1 MKVILTQEV
10 DNLGLAG
17 DVVDV
22 ANGYGRNFLLPRGM
36 AILATKGAMKEA
48 EALTRSR
55 KVVEAQTLDQAVEHR
70 TTLEDR
76 TLRIPARVDERGHL
90 YGSVTVNDVHRV
102 LKERGHE
109 IERKRIDL
117 KGSIKE
123 IGTYEIPVQVHPQVM
138 ATVVID
144 VVDEEGVVIA
154 GQIAAPEVAPL
165 PGEVVEAEAT
175 DADADGDTAATPT
188 TSWRAWRPRPWPP
201 LPSSMPPLPSRAADD
216 ADRSRLAMSSPPT
229 PEHRRTPCSTL
240 GRASLHTG
248 RRPSC
253 TLARR
258 AAHTPCGST
267 ARRTNVGPVHPAPV
281 RACRGRGRW
290 RRWTGRRP
298 HVPQRVPTT
307 GSRRTR
313 WTRRC
318 RCSGRACCRARRPS
332 RSWNCSRPRTS
343 TGAPTPPCTKPIQEV
358 MAGNRALDPVTL
370 LDHLA
375 GTSRLDEVGGAPAIH
390 ELVSATPT
398 AANATFYA
406 QIVRDKAMLRRLI
419 EAGTDIVRMGYEP
432 TDDPVLAVSEAESRM
447 FEVSDQGARNEASQ
461 LKDLLNESYAM
472 IEERAQQGDDV
483 TGLATGF
490 TDLDRITAGFQP
502 QNLIVLA
509 ARPAMGKSSLVLSM
523 AHYVTASLNKPVVF
537 FSLEMS
543 KQEIVM
549 RLLSSEGSIDSQKIK
564 TGKLEDS
571 DWLRLADAL
580 GALSDAPLFIDD
592 TPSINLMEIMA
603 KSRRIK
609 QRHGLELIIVDYLQL
624 MQSHRRVDNRQQ
636 EVAEISRGLKML
648 AKELNVPVIALSQLN
663 RSPEMRQDKRPM
675 LADLRESG
683 SVEQDAD
690 IVAFIYR
697 DEVYHEDTMDKG
709 IAELIISKHRN
720 GDTGTVKM
728 AFVGHLTKFANLARG
743 RPGQPVAAAVAGAVP
758 VVARVHRG
766 RRACPRQVRPRR
778 AGQSAARCERLDRP
792 YGARGHAGPC
802 VAVGVVRSIGLRSP
816 GGVGHACTGAAVRS
830 SC

>member
-1 MKVILTQEV
+1 MSDQSVPPPFEPDDDGNGAGGGRAPTRAFDRIPPHSLDAEV
-10 DNLGLAG
+10 SVLGAC
-17 DVVDV
+17 
-22 ANGYGRNFLLPRGM
+22 LLS
-36 AILATKGAMKEA
+36 
-48 EALTRSR
+48 RS
-55 KVVEAQTLDQAVEHR
+55 AAVEVME
-70 TTLEDR
+70 LLKAEDFY
-76 TLRIPARVDERGHL
+76 RGAH
-90 YGSVTVNDVHRV
+90 
-102 LKERGHE
+102 
-109 IERKRIDL
+109 
-117 KGSIKE
+117 
-123 IGTYEIPVQVHPQVM
+123 
-138 ATVVID
+138 ATVF
-144 VVDEEGVVIA
+144 
-154 GQIAAPEVAPL
+154 
-165 PGEVVEAEAT
+165 EA
-175 DADADGDTAATPT
+175 
-188 TSWRAWRPRPWPP
+188 
-201 LPSSMPPLPSRAADD
+201 
-216 ADRSRLAMSSPPT
+216 
-229 PEHRRTPCSTL
+229 
-240 GRASLHTG
+240 
-248 RRPSC
+248 
-253 TLARR
+253 
-258 AAHTPCGST
+258 
-267 ARRTNVGPVHPAPV
+267 
-281 RACRGRGRW
+281 
-290 RRWTGRRP
+290 
-298 HVPQRVPTT
+298 
-307 GSRRTR
+307 
-313 WTRRC
+313 
-318 RCSGRACCRARRPS
+318 
-332 RSWNCSRPRTS
+332 
-343 TGAPTPPCTKPIQEV
+343 IQEV

-390 ELVSATPT
+390 DLVSATPT
-398 AANATFYA
+398 AANAAFYA

-419 EAGTDIVRMGYEP
+419 EAGTDIVRLGYEP

-447 FEVSDQGARNEASQ
+447 FEVSDQGSRNEASQ

-472 IEERAQQGDDV
+472 IEERAQHGDDV

-549 RLLSSEGSIDSQKIK
+549 RLLSSQGSIDSQKIK

-720 GDTGTVKM
+720 GDTRTVKM

-743 RPGQPVAAAVAGAVP
+743 AQGSSGGGGGGGGGGWSGGNGGQGAPGPQGVPPPGSPSSGGPVSSP
-758 VVARVHRG
+758 V
-766 RRACPRQVRPRR
+766 
-778 AGQSAARCERLDRP
+778 
-792 YGARGHAGPC
+792 
-802 VAVGVVRSIGLRSP
+802 
-816 GGVGHACTGAAVRS
+816 
-830 SC
+830 